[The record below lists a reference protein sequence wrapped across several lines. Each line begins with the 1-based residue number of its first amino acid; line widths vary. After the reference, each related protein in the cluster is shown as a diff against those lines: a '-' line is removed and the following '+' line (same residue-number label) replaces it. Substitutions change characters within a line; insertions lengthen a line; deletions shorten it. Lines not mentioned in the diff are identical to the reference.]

1 MAFILS
7 LETSTPVCSA
17 ALHREG
23 ILIASQEYHLPQSTA
38 SKLAIIIDQLFKL
51 SDTQPS
57 QLNAVAISAG
67 PGSYTGLRIGVATGK
82 GFCYAL
88 SIPLLAVNTLEL
100 MSYQVASSFPLSKEP
115 IESINEKKMLFAP
128 MLDARRMEVYT
139 LLTDLSLKTI
149 EPTEAKIIDELSY
162 QSWLEKNKI
171 IFFGNG
177 AAKCKTVIQH
187 PNSFFMDGIIPSAS
201 KLGELAFL
209 KFVNSEVVD
218 LASYEPHYLKDFVA
232 KKPKSVV

>member
-7 LETSTPVCSA
+7 LETSTSVCSA

-23 ILIASQEYHLPQSTA
+23 IVIASQEYHLPQSTA

-67 PGSYTGLRIGVATGK
+67 PGSYTGLRIGVATAK
-82 GFCYAL
+82 GLCFAL
-88 SIPLLAVNTLEL
+88 NIPLLAVNTLEL
-100 MSYQVASSFPLSKEP
+100 MSYQVASSFPSLKEP
-115 IESINEKKMLFAP
+115 LEFVNEKKTLLAP

-139 LLTDLSLKTI
+139 LLTDLSLNTI
-149 EPTEAKIIDELSY
+149 EPTEAKIIDELSH
-162 QSWLEKNKI
+162 QSWFEKNKI

-177 AAKCKTVIQH
+177 AAKCKTVILH
-187 PNSFFMDGIIPSAS
+187 PNAFFIDGIIPSAS

-209 KFVNSEVVD
+209 KFTKDEAED
-218 LASYEPHYLKDFVA
+218 LASYEPYYLKDFIA
-232 KKPKSVV
+232 KKPKSAV